1 MGALKTWM
9 HSIYE
14 DCFAIGVSAT
24 AEKYNISEKEVQ
36 QTTMAWDGF
45 EGPWEEYVEYPPD
58 GPDDINKDEPIPPQ

>member
-45 EGPWEEYVEYPPD
+45 EGTWEEYVEYPPD